1 MKTQKA
7 LFYNFLLVATAFIW
21 GVSFLWVKD
30 ALNAGL
36 DSSFF
41 LFLRYLLASLLW
53 LPVCAKELR
62 QATGRQI
69 WMGVVVGFFLYAAML
84 VQTVALNVTTPS
96 NSAFITT
103 SYVVLTPFAAWLIM
117 GQKPR
122 RKVYACALLCLLGLY
137 VLTMTPGQPF
147 VFSFGDGLTLLA
159 ALLFA
164 FQITF
169 LYRFTSQMP
178 ARLLTFLPLATTC
191 VFCLITAAATGKM
204 SFQGVQI
211 QKAVF
216 PIVLVVL
223 LATIAAGYMQ
233 TVGQKHVEPSRCAII
248 FSLESV
254 FACLSSVVMGSEPL
268 TPNLAIGGLIVVCSI
283 MISEYQG
290 KKKGDKEKPE

>member
-7 LFYNFLLVATAFIW
+7 LFYHGLLVATAFIW
-21 GVSFLWVKD
+21 GISFLWVKD
-30 ALNAGL
+30 ALNANM

-53 LPVCAKELR
+53 LPLCAGELR
-62 QATGRQI
+62 RASWRQI
-69 WMGVVVGFFLYAAML
+69 LMGAIVGFFLYAAML

-103 SYVVLTPFAAWLIM
+103 SYVVLTPFASWLIM

-122 RKVYACALLCLLGLY
+122 KKVYACALLCLLGLY
-137 VLTMTPGQPF
+137 VLTMTPGQRF
-147 VFSFGDGLTLLA
+147 TLSFGDGLTLLA

-191 VFCLITAAATGKM
+191 LLCMVTALVTGKM
-204 SFQGVQI
+204 SFAGVQVR
-211 QKAVF
+211 QA
-216 PIVLVVL
+216 IVPTILVVL
-223 LATIAAGYMQ
+223 LATLAAGYMQ

-254 FACLSSVVMGSEPL
+254 FACLSSVVMGYEPL
-268 TPNLAIGGLIVVCSI
+268 TPNLALGGLIVVGSI
-283 MISEYQG
+283 MLSEYEG
-290 KKKGDKEKPE
+290 KKGKGQK

>member
-7 LFYNFLLVATAFIW
+7 FFYHFLLVATAFIW

-69 WMGVVVGFFLYAAML
+69 LMGALVGVFLYAAML
-84 VQTVALNVTTPS
+84 VQTVALNMTTPS

-122 RKVYACALLCLLGLY
+122 KKVYACALLCLLGLY

-147 VFSFGDGLTLLA
+147 VLSFGDGLTLLA

-169 LYRFTSQMP
+169 LYRFTSRMP
-178 ARLLTFLPLATTC
+178 VRLLTFLPLATTC
-191 VFCLITAAATGKM
+191 LCCLATALATGSM
-204 SFQGVQI
+204 TLEGVQI
-211 QKAVF
+211 KEAIF
-216 PIVLVVL
+216 PTILVVL
-223 LATIAAGYMQ
+223 MATIAAGYMQ
-233 TVGQKHVEPSRCAII
+233 TVGQTHVVPSRCAII

-254 FACLSSVVMGSEPL
+254 FACLSSVVMGYEPL
-268 TPNLAIGGLIVVCSI
+268 TLNLALGGLIVVCAV
-283 MISEYQG
+283 MVSEYQG
-290 KKKGDKEKPE
+290 KRKGEE